1 VFRSADIAPSFVQH
15 VSQIHAILA
24 LVSAGMGVSLVPRS
38 AGSLLAR
45 GVVLRELRP
54 VPRTLAELHLVWR
67 RGQDNPALAVFRE
80 KVLPGLV

>member
-1 VFRSADIAPSFVQH
+1 VQH

-54 VPRTLAELHLVWR
+54 APRTLAELHLVWR
-67 RGQDNPALAVFRE
+67 REQDNPALSVFRE